1 MKDVIIDAMDK
12 YSSQGR
18 YYRRINKN
26 EGIRI
31 KDDMFYY
38 IYKNEYWNWS
48 LDVFNI
54 EELINRIIKV
64 NRNKEKYFA
73 CRKDMD
79 KYRDLTGAIYIN
91 DSGKIDYHYKET
103 GLYIIDLTPEE
114 KIEKTMEDCM
124 KNLDL
129 DCESQKKHRPNNYQ
143 LLDLGIMIGGLLVF
157 LGILIGRL

>member
-1 MKDVIIDAMDK
+1 MKDVIIDAIDK

-26 EGIRI
+26 EGVRI
-31 KDDMFYY
+31 KDNIFYY

-48 LDVFNI
+48 LDMFNI
-54 EELINRIIKV
+54 EELIDRVVIVKK
-64 NRNKEKYFA
+64 NKEMYFA
-73 CRKDMD
+73 WRKDIAE
-79 KYRDLTGAIYIN
+79 YRDLTGAIYI
-91 DSGKIDYHYKET
+91 DEYGKIDYKYKET
-103 GLYIIDLTPEE
+103 GLYVVNLTPEE

-129 DCESQKKHRPNNYQ
+129 DCESPKKHRSNNYQ
-143 LLDLGIMIGGLLVF
+143 LLDLGIIIGGLLVF